1 MALSH
6 STRPNRD
13 AAPKSTEPEVQGKAA
28 GNRQSRMGNAYM
40 QQLVGSAIKQ
50 TQGQGRLDTKLSF
63 GIEEDA
69 GKYNFPEDGGSSTSK
84 APAPTERKQQQDA
97 LPQLRE
103 KHQGGAYKY
112 GDVKDGKAFVKGAG
126 DEHSVSPNDV
136 AQGALG
142 DCYLIAG
149 MAAVA
154 RANPDAIQKLIKDK
168 GDGTF
173 EVTLYIRRNR
183 YSRPEAVTKVVDA
196 QLPER
201 SPGSA
206 LYAKTGDKGAEGTE
220 MWTALI
226 EKTVAQ
232 HKGSYETIQGGQI
245 ANGFEFNGATELL
258 TGKYESYQPTAKM
271 NEDDILLTI
280 AAALEAKKPVTAE
293 TYDMTNDEAMTK
305 EAAPFNVHG
314 NHAYAP
320 EKVDIDKRTIAL
332 QNPWGSD
339 HVAPLDVARFKKF
352 YRAIRVGG

>member
-1 MALSH
+1 MPLSH
-6 STRPNRD
+6 STRPNRTST
-13 AAPKSTEPEVQGKAA
+13 PKGGETEQQTTTPT
-28 GNRQSRMGNAYM
+28 NRQGRFGNAFL
-40 QQLVGSAIKQ
+40 QQMVGQAVKQ
-50 TQGQGRLDTKLSF
+50 TKGQGMLDTKLSF
-63 GIEEDA
+63 GIEEEPA
-69 GKYNFPEDGGSSTSK
+69 GKYNFPEDGGTSTQASTGGK
-84 APAPTERKQQQDA
+84 KQQQDA

-112 GDVKDGKAFVKGAG
+112 GEVKDAKAFVKGAG
-126 DEHSVSPNDV
+126 DDQAVSPNDV

-154 RANPDAIQKLIKDK
+154 RANPEAIQKLIKDR

-173 EVTLYIRRNR
+173 EVTLYLRRTR
-183 YSRPEAVTKVVDA
+183 YSRPEPVTKIVDA

-201 SPGSA
+201 SPGSQ
-206 LYAKTGDKGAEGTE
+206 LYAKAGDKGAEGTE
-220 MWTALI
+220 LWTALI

-245 ANGFEFNGATELL
+245 GQGGFQFAGTSEML
-258 TGKYESYQPTAKM
+258 TGKYENYQATANM
-271 NEDDILLTI
+271 DEDDCLLTI
-280 AAALEAKKPVTAE
+280 AAALEARKPVTAE

-305 EAAPFNVHG
+305 EASPFNVHG

-339 HVAPLDVARFKKF
+339 HVAPLDVKLFKKF
-352 YRAIRVGG
+352 YRAIRVGS